1 MRNIL
6 TKIIGLTL
14 FPNLTFAAQS
24 VGFAMVADSLM
35 DPVNIAGSFL
45 NSACFLI
52 GGAFLF
58 ASIIKFFEHRR
69 SPTMVPISTIVFLLV
84 AGLIL
89 LLLPFM
95 AHINSTGVHYRISQ

>member
-6 TKIIGLTL
+6 TKIMSLTL
-14 FPNLTFAAQS
+14 LPGLVFASKSA
-24 VGFAMVADSLM
+24 GFEVVANSLM
-35 DPVNIAGSFL
+35 EPVTIAGSFL

-58 ASIIKFFEHRR
+58 ASIIKYFEHRR
-69 SPTMVPISTIVFLLV
+69 SPTMVPISTIIFLLV

-89 LLLPFM
+89 LALPFT
-95 AHINSTGVHYRISQ
+95 ASINSTGVHYRIS